1 MANKIFLSASDQF
14 ENAYAYGNT
23 NEAEICRKIA
33 DACEVALKRCGFEVK
48 NSKTNSYI
56 ERTKESNVWG
66 SDAHIAIHTNAA
78 SVPVSGTRIFTYG
91 NGSNETK
98 LAQCMYDTL
107 TPFIPGNSDGLSAY
121 PDLYELKNTKMA
133 ACYLE
138 VQFHH
143 CADTAKW
150 IIENVDGIAE
160 KIAEGACKYF
170 DAKYIAPKTSGK
182 LYQAVAGSFSVKENC
197 EKQIEKLNKAGFLAF
212 MQIK

>member
-1 MANKIFLSASDQF
+1 MAKKIFLSASSQF
-14 ENAYAYGNT
+14 ENQYAYGNT
-23 NEAEICRKIA
+23 NEATVCRKIA
-33 DACEVALKRCGFEVK
+33 DSCEKALKRCGFEVK
-48 NSKTNSYI
+48 NSKNNSYV
-56 ERTKESNVWG
+56 ERTNESNAWY

-78 SVPVSGTRIFTYG
+78 SSPVSGTRIFTYG
-91 NGSNETK
+91 NGKNETR

-107 TPFIPGNSDGLSAY
+107 TPFVPGSSDGLSAY
-121 PDLYELKNTKMA
+121 PDLYELRNTKMA

-170 DAKYIAPKTSGK
+170 GVEYVAPKTK
-182 LYQAVAGSFSVKENC
+182 MYQAVAGSFSVKGNC
-197 EKQIEKLNKAGFLAF
+197 EKQIEKLRKAGFDAF
-212 MQIK
+212 IQIK